1 MKDDSPFVFAGLWEG
16 WKDPAS
22 GEAGEWCPDDD
33 PACQPGI
40 FELVDLGF
48 PIGGKTTLA
57 PPTRFELSRPIWTKD
72 PGSSVTT
79 RNWNRQKKPPRMSDA
94 VPAVASAVSVP
105 PSAVIS
111 LYSVST
117 VICAW
122 VASTESA
129 DARQDGDRQD
139 QKSSLHIPL

>member
-48 PIGGKTTLA
+48 PIGGKTTLGL
-57 PPTRFELSRPIWTKD
+57 PHGLSFLDRSDQRPRKFSNHTELESAKEATKD
-72 PGSSVTT
+72 VR
-79 RNWNRQKKPPRMSDA
+79 RN
-94 VPAVASAVSVP
+94 
-105 PSAVIS
+105 
-111 LYSVST
+111 
-117 VICAW
+117 
-122 VASTESA
+122 
-129 DARQDGDRQD
+129 
-139 QKSSLHIPL
+139 